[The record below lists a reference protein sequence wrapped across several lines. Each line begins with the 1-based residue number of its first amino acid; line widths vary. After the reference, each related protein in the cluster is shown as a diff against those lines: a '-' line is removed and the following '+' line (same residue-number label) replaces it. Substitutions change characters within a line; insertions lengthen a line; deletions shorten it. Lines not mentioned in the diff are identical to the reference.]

1 MKKYKSIY
9 FLLVALLILSGI
21 CNSQTEY
28 QKFAVANFYTPVLN
42 TNDFGSVFGGGNGS
56 TVKLDSKG
64 LIREMEF
71 IAFPKT
77 VFEILEVIPKGDYN
91 ILRIKTADYPYNS
104 TDLYIDSRF
113 VTTLDT
119 LPEERIQTIPGK
131 EEILNKLNSLD
142 GYGYMWGGNYGDG
155 IEKLLELYKPAD
167 ELDNSTKDLWC
178 LKGVDCSGLIY
189 QATNGSTPRNT
200 SSLINFGEGL
210 KISGKSAKQIASMLQ
225 PLDLI
230 VWNGHVII
238 VYDENTVIEST
249 GGAGVHKSDLLSR
262 LNSVMSERTP
272 VNNWENSGGK
282 RFVVRRW
289 FLQ

>member
-1 MKKYKSIY
+1 MKTNIFRY
-9 FLLVALLILSGI
+9 FLLTAFLILSI
-21 CNSQTEY
+21 RCCSQSENPKY
-28 QKFAVANFYTPVLN
+28 AVAIFYTPVLN
-42 TNDFGSVFGGGNGS
+42 TNDFESVFGGANDS

-77 VFEILEVIPKGDYN
+77 VFEILEIIPKGEYD
-91 ILRIKTADYPYNS
+91 ILRIKTSDYQYNS
-104 TDLYIDSRF
+104 SDLFIDSRF
-113 VTTLDT
+113 VQTLDT
-119 LPEERIQTIPGK
+119 LPEERIQTIPDK

-155 IEKLLELYKPAD
+155 IEKLLELYKPAA

-238 VYDENTVIEST
+238 VYDENTVIESS
-249 GGAGVHKSDLLSR
+249 GGTGVHKSDLISR

-272 VNNWENSGGK
+272 VNNWDTSSGK

-289 FLQ
+289 LLQ